1 MATHEILEAVE
12 REVGVDANILVKLSP
27 FSNPADL
34 SEVASVLGESKLVK
48 AVVTCNTFPNAF
60 AIDGDGDPWISPGGG
75 LAGMAGPAL
84 KPIGMGQV
92 KQFRAQLPERIQ
104 IVGVGGIRSGQ
115 DVLDYLRAGADAVAI
130 ATSLV
135 EEGPA
140 VFSRILSEYVDL
152 VESGEN

>member
-1 MATHEILEAVE
+1 
-12 REVGVDANILVKLSP
+12 
-27 FSNPADL
+27 
-34 SEVASVLGESKLVK
+34 
-48 AVVTCNTFPNAF
+48 
-60 AIDGDGDPWISPGGG
+60 
-75 LAGMAGPAL
+75 MAGPAL